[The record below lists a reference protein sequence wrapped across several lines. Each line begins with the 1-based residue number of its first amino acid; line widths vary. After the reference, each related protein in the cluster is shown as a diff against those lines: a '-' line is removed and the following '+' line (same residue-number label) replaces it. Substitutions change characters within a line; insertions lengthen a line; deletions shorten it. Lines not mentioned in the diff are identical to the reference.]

1 MRLDRN
7 YSHRREGQCPDCVE
21 SRNDRAR
28 GGCAFLATLMEGRS
42 DRVHCWRCKYT
53 GPRFIEIPDD
63 PPKTKKRRGGIRPR
77 RKQYDEKAPRKRREA
92 W

>member
-7 YSHRREGQCPDCVE
+7 FSHRY
-21 SRNDRAR
+21 
-28 GGCAFLATLMEGRS
+28 EGRCPHCRDTVYGFLSINWEGPS
-42 DRVHCWRCKYT
+42 DVVSCWRCKYH

-63 PPKTKKRRGGIRPR
+63 PPKVKKRRGGPRPR